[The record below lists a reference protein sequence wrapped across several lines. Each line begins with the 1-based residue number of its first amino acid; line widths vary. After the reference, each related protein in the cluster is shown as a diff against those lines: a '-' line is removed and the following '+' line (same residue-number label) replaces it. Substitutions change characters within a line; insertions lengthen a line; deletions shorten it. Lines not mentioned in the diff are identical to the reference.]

1 MQKLDLDL
9 FLVRIFF
16 FFLPSSF
23 FLHQVIYWIAMMNVF
38 LKHVEKTWEILAITE
53 GHKLRLS
60 CFCSES
66 YLYNTAIITVPDV
79 KSSIELNK
87 LNQTEHSRHLF
98 LLVCN
103 PFLFGCN
110 HNWFSFK
117 SLFSLSLLIQ
127 VQGRIEI
134 YLSLL
139 QLWSRSVTC

>member
-1 MQKLDLDL
+1 M
-9 FLVRIFF
+9 
-16 FFLPSSF
+16 PSSF

-60 CFCSES
+60 YSCSEC
-66 YLYNTAIITVPDV
+66 YLYNTAIITGPDV

-103 PFLFGCN
+103 PFLFGLN

-117 SLFSLSLLIQ
+117 NIIFFVSIYSSSMVELKSTYLCYNCEVDLLLVKVENFKADVLLFCYSS
-127 VQGRIEI
+127 
-134 YLSLL
+134 
-139 QLWSRSVTC
+139 